1 MARQTRLARFR
12 PCLGQFAGILLRHNT
27 NWRNA
32 LADELDPVDARILNI
47 LQEDA
52 GLSVAEVADRV
63 GLSASPCWRRIK
75 RLEDSGLIRKRVTLL
90 DAVLLGLDFEVYAIV
105 KLNLPST
112 DNLERFE
119 TAVAAWP
126 EVVQCA
132 TITGREDYVLRI
144 VTSDMHAFDKF
155 LREKLLALGIVSDC
169 ESHIVT
175 RGVKNVTALPLGI
188 ITPHVG

>member
-1 MARQTRLARFR
+1 M
-12 PCLGQFAGILLRHNT
+12 RHN
-27 NWRNA
+27 NNGRNA
-32 LADELDPVDARILNI
+32 LADELDPVDARILDI
-47 LQEDA
+47 LQQDA
-52 GLSVAEVADRV
+52 GLSVAEVAERV

-75 RLEDSGLIRKRVTLL
+75 RLEDTGMILRRVTIL
-90 DAVLLGLDFEVYAIV
+90 DAVKLGLDFEVYAIV

-112 DNLERFE
+112 ENLNVFE
-119 TAVAAWP
+119 AAVANWP

-175 RGVKNVTALPLGI
+175 RGV
-188 ITPHVG
+188 

>member
-1 MARQTRLARFR
+1 MGISLRQIINR
-12 PCLGQFAGILLRHNT
+12 G
-27 NWRNA
+27 NA
-32 LADELDPVDARILNI
+32 LAEELDAIDARILDI
-47 LQEDA
+47 LQHDA

-75 RLEDSGLIRKRVTLL
+75 RLEDQGLILKRVTLL
-90 DAVLLGLDFEVYAIV
+90 DAVQLGLDFEVYAIV

-175 RGVKNVTALPLGI
+175 RGVKNVTTLPLGI
-188 ITPHVG
+188 ITPHVN